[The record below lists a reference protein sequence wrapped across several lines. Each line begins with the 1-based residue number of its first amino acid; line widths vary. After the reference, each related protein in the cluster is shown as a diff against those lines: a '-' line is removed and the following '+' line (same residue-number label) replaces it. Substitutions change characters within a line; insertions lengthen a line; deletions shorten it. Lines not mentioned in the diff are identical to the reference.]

1 MYKVLR
7 NWKYNNILK
16 SAASF
21 HVGKT
26 KPSKKQK
33 PWVNQYVHPKIRNQ
47 NRLCFTTHQNQ

>member
-16 SAASF
+16 SVASF

-33 PWVNQYVHPKIRNQ
+33 PWVNQHVHPKIRNQ
-47 NRLCFTTHQNQ
+47 NRLYFTTHQNQ